1 MNRTYYIPSDT
12 EANFE
17 SYIEVLTIISR
28 ALDYQQD
35 NVDCSSHIIPLFCNY
50 LFPPCNDESLPMPL
64 CQKTCYNLTSGP
76 CSSQWNEL
84 KEVAGTSDLLQQLLT
99 GLDCSHTYYNASNYA
114 ANKTCWNAD
123 TNVTVAASVT
133 PTRVH
138 SRRGKPYQH
147 ELLIVLVAFIATL
160 ESILLLIFIVLTL
173 IMAVAC
179 YRKKRRLHTYNIKPS
194 SNSINFP

>member
-17 SYIEVLTIISR
+17 SYIEVLSIISR

-50 LFPPCNDESLPMPL
+50 LFPPCNNESLPMPL
-64 CQKTCYNLTSGP
+64 CQDTCYNLTSGP
-76 CSSQWNEL
+76 CSTQWNEL
-84 KEVAGTSDLLQQLLT
+84 RKVVGTSDILKSLLN

-114 ANKTCWNAD
+114 ANKACWNAD
-123 TNVTVAASVT
+123 TNV
-133 PTRVH
+133 P
-138 SRRGKPYQH
+138 SRKGKPQYQH
-147 ELLIVLVAFIATL
+147 ELLIVLVAFITTL

-194 SNSINFP
+194 GNSINFP

>member
-1 MNRTYYIPSDT
+1 MNTAYYIPSSIDP
-12 EANFE
+12 NFE
-17 SYIEVLTIISR
+17 SYIEVLSIISR

-50 LFPPCNDESLPMPL
+50 LFPPCNNENLPMQL
-64 CQKTCYNLTSGP
+64 CQNTCYNLTSGP

-84 KEVAGTSDLLQQLLT
+84 KEVAGTSDLLQLLLE

-123 TNVTVAASVT
+123 TNVSLT
-133 PTRVH
+133 P
-138 SRRGKPYQH
+138 GKQYQH

-179 YRKKRRLHTYNIKPS
+179 YRKKRRLHTYDIKTS
-194 SNSINFP
+194 GNSINFP

>member
-17 SYIEVLTIISR
+17 SYIEVLSIISR

-35 NVDCSSHIIPLFCNY
+35 NVNCSSYIIPLFCNY
-50 LFPPCNDESLPMPL
+50 LFPPCNNESLPMPL
-64 CQKTCYNLTSGP
+64 CQDTCYNLTSGP

-84 KEVAGTSDLLQQLLT
+84 KEVVGTSDLLRWLLN
-99 GLDCSHTYYNASNYA
+99 GLDCSHTYYNASSYA
-114 ANKTCWNAD
+114 ANKTCWNAN
-123 TNVTVAASVT
+123 TSVT
-133 PTRVH
+133 PVTPTPAF
-138 SRRGKPYQH
+138 SSKQYQH
-147 ELLIVLVAFIATL
+147 DLLMVLVAFIATL

-194 SNSINFP
+194 GNSINFP